1 MNLILALILIFFI
14 FLLGIIPFF
23 LLYLFSDL
31 MYIVLYRIFGYRKK
45 VIYKNLSQ
53 SFPDLNKKD
62 LNKLM
67 SRAFINLADII
78 VEGIKG
84 FTMTHGQI
92 KRRHKILNP
101 GIIEP
106 LAKAGKSIIALPT
119 HYGNWEWGALSP
131 GLFFDNYNIV
141 GFYKPLTNPYA
152 DRFISK
158 NRSRTG
164 VTLASIYK
172 TARAF
177 ENLKDTPT
185 IYIMAADQSPSNS
198 KKSYWINFL
207 GRDTAF
213 LHGPEDYARKY
224 DIPLVYTEIQRIKRG
239 YYELNLT
246 ILADKPTELKEGE
259 ITRRYAK
266 MLETQILKK
275 PENWLWSH
283 RRWKLKR

>member
-23 LLYLFSDL
+23 LLYLFSDS
-31 MYIVLYRIFGYRKK
+31 MYIVLYRIFGYRRK

-53 SFPDLNKKD
+53 SFPELNKKD

-67 SRAFINLADII
+67 SRAFKNLADII

-101 GIIEP
+101 EIVEP
-106 LAKAGKSIIALPT
+106 FHKDGKSIIALPT

-131 GLFFDNYNIV
+131 GLYFKDYNIV
-141 GFYKPLTNPYA
+141 AFYKPLTNKYV
-152 DRFISK
+152 DRFIRK
-158 NRSRTG
+158 NRARTR
-164 VTLASIYK
+164 VTLASIYETAK
-172 TARAF
+172 TF
-177 ENLKDTPT
+177 ERLKDTPT
-185 IYIMAADQSPSNS
+185 IYIMAADQSPSNR
-198 KKSYWINFL
+198 KRSYWVDFL

-224 DIPLVYTEIQRIKRG
+224 DIPLVYTEIQRVKRG
-239 YYELNLT
+239 YYELNLS
-246 ILADKPTELKEGE
+246 IMADKPTELKEGE

-266 MLETQILKK
+266 MLEAQILKK

-283 RRWKLKR
+283 RRWKLSR